1 MVVHEIT
8 TSDLFN
14 AKLENGLDDLA
25 LQGLDKDQIQ
35 DIKESA
41 HFIMASIYLKLA
53 RLRTGMPFEKVR
65 DIFDRLVETGY
76 TPHLFGKAI
85 QPQTEIHSKAQAF
98 LKDFAHFAGDTVI
111 QQQQGMNNMQAQDHA
126 RRKRELT
133 GLIPTDQQVA
143 EVDTNPEN
151 KQFAAE
157 LTNTANAIE
166 GALVAGDV
174 RAYLN
179 KALLPRFEKVKEQ
192 YHKRRAGYPTEEDFL
207 KQETPLIDF
216 ISSFYELV
224 GRALH
229 KARVA
234 EAFAARTEDLR
245 SYFKGR
251 IETLSG
257 QDLEEFYTNQLKP
270 KFLSL
275 SLERHK
281 LTDPEQLQEQD
292 MKIEVIR
299 AAVKGAFAKLESER
313 AAAKQAVTPT
323 MEELQRME
331 AEIPAFEEIV
341 IESPSLKQMQDDDL
355 PVLEEIVVDIKLP
368 DREQAQAAKDMI
380 VGVDGLPVLTNVV
393 EMPSS
398 PPVQTMATA
407 APVAKPE
414 KAGFLKRAFGKAV
427 AQAAAVMASI
437 GLAFALSAGG
447 TKTSD
452 DVPQAP
458 TQPAEQSAARP
469 QSPDLSPPLQI
480 SPAATEEKET
490 SLPEAKAPAH
500 DVTRKTVRTATAHT
514 SFAPAAQP
522 VVEESKFEA
531 FDISTSRMGS
541 DTWEKACDQLK
552 KNRLENSICP
562 Q

>member
-25 LQGLDKDQIQ
+25 SQGLDKDQIQ
-35 DIKESA
+35 DIKDSA

-53 RLRTGMPFEKVR
+53 RLRTGMPFEKVK

-166 GALVAGDV
+166 DALVAGDV

-216 ISSFYELV
+216 TSSFYELV

-257 QDLEEFYTNQLKP
+257 QDLEDFYTNQLKP

-341 IESPSLKQMQDDDL
+341 IESPSLKQMQGDDDL
-355 PVLEEIVVDIKLP
+355 PVLEDIVREDDI
-368 DREQAQAAKDMI
+368 
-380 VGVDGLPVLTNVV
+380 PVLTEVV
-393 EMPSS
+393 EMPLSRPVEETAASAPS
-398 PPVQTMATA
+398 PVTPAEIV

-452 DVPQAP
+452 DAPQAP
-458 TQPAEQSAARP
+458 TQPAEQAAARP

-500 DVTRKTVRTATAHT
+500 DVTRKTVRTATVHT
-514 SFAPAAQP
+514 SFAPAAQH

-552 KNRLENSICP
+552 KNRLENSICQP
-562 Q
+562 

>member
-1 MVVHEIT
+1 
-8 TSDLFN
+8 
-14 AKLENGLDDLA
+14 
-25 LQGLDKDQIQ
+25 
-35 DIKESA
+35 
-41 HFIMASIYLKLA
+41 
-53 RLRTGMPFEKVR
+53 
-65 DIFDRLVETGY
+65 
-76 TPHLFGKAI
+76 
-85 QPQTEIHSKAQAF
+85 
-98 LKDFAHFAGDTVI
+98 
-111 QQQQGMNNMQAQDHA
+111 
-126 RRKRELT
+126 
-133 GLIPTDQQVA
+133 
-143 EVDTNPEN
+143 
-151 KQFAAE
+151 
-157 LTNTANAIE
+157 
-166 GALVAGDV
+166 
-174 RAYLN
+174 
-179 KALLPRFEKVKEQ
+179 
-192 YHKRRAGYPTEEDFL
+192 
-207 KQETPLIDF
+207 
-216 ISSFYELV
+216 
-224 GRALH
+224 
-229 KARVA
+229 
-234 EAFAARTEDLR
+234 
-245 SYFKGR
+245 
-251 IETLSG
+251 
-257 QDLEEFYTNQLKP
+257 
-270 KFLSL
+270 
-275 SLERHK
+275 
-281 LTDPEQLQEQD
+281 

-313 AAAKQAVTPT
+313 EATKQPVAPI

-380 VGVDGLPVLTNVV
+380 VGVDGLPVLTDVV

-407 APVAKPE
+407 APVTPAEVVAPVAKPE

-500 DVTRKTVRTATAHT
+500 DVTRKTVRTATVHT

-562 Q
+562 P